1 MKDCLEAKIAANP
14 RRTSPWANQE
24 PGNEALR
31 HLPTDGFAR
40 RFLARHKLVMR
51 RSMPLNHGRAIL
63 TVDDLVEWQ
72 NLIEKSL
79 FEDPELAEAMQD
91 PRGVYN
97 QDETALCPGVD
108 HQRVLSP
115 KGWDGTVYN
124 AGGRQPYPR
133 HRLGYGFC
141 FRRFYQCQTC
151 LQGQAEQV

>member
-1 MKDCLEAKIAANP
+1 
-14 RRTSPWANQE
+14 
-24 PGNEALR
+24 
-31 HLPTDGFAR
+31 
-40 RFLARHKLVMR
+40 
-51 RSMPLNHGRAIL
+51 MPLNHGRAIL

-91 PRGVYN
+91 PRRVYN

-124 AGGRQPYPR
+124 AGGRQPYPH

-141 FRRFYQCQTC
+141 FWRFYQCQTC